1 MLPTSFYTP
10 HAVHLLVTLPV
21 TVKLESVQLTQS
33 TSALQSEVVFHCLP
47 VLRDVI
53 QPSSIEIDVKWFADG
68 ENILAQTFNAGVKAS
83 SSLPEGAWRLGQ
95 TVGRRG
101 RVKRETEENKE
112 R

>member
-1 MLPTSFYTP
+1 M
-10 HAVHLLVTLPV
+10 
-21 TVKLESVQLTQS
+21 KLESVLLTQS

-95 TVGRRG
+95 TVGGRG
-101 RVKRETEENKE
+101 REEGGIRELRRKRRITKRSRHKKDRNK
-112 R
+112 

>member
-1 MLPTSFYTP
+1 M
-10 HAVHLLVTLPV
+10 HLLVTPPV